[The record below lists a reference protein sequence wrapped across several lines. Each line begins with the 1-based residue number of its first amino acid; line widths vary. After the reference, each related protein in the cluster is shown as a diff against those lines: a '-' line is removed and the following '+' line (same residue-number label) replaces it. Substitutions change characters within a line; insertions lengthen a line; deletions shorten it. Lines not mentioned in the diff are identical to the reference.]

1 MLYYMKIPLMYVAQV
16 SERER
21 FILHSTLMDRLFE
34 NLDTQQVNQSGL
46 LIHQQKL
53 EVKIALTCVQQ
64 IASPYVTQLT
74 QYKC

>member
-1 MLYYMKIPLMYVAQV
+1 
-16 SERER
+16 
-21 FILHSTLMDRLFE
+21 MDRLFE
-34 NLDTQQVNQSGL
+34 NLDTQQVNLSGL

-64 IASPYVTQLT
+64 IAPPYVTQLT